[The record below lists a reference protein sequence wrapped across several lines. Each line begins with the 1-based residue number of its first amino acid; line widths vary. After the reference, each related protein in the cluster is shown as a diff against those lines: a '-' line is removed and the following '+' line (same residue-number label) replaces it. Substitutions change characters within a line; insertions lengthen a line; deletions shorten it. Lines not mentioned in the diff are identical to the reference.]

1 MCVIVGIMPNLY
13 IISGPNGAGKTTASM
28 QILKDWLK
36 CDTFCNADEIA
47 KGLNPLNPESSSIQA
62 AKILLT
68 RMDTLMKSGAD
79 FAVETT
85 LATKMYSNLIRRAH
99 ENGYSVMLIF
109 LWLNMPSLAVER
121 VKLRV
126 LSGGHNIPEESIRRR
141 YVQGIVNLFDRYL
154 PLVDYWIVVDN
165 SYSPVEIVVEGGREI
180 TTKIHNKTKL
190 NQIIDIYERN
200 RGKGTEG

>member
-1 MCVIVGIMPNLY
+1 MPNLY

-62 AKILLT
+62 AKILLM
-68 RMDTLMKSGAD
+68 RIDSLMKSGVD

-99 ENGYSVMLIF
+99 ESGYSVTLLF

-141 YVQGIVNLFDRYL
+141 YVQGIVNLFERYL

-200 RGKGTEG
+200 RGKRTEG